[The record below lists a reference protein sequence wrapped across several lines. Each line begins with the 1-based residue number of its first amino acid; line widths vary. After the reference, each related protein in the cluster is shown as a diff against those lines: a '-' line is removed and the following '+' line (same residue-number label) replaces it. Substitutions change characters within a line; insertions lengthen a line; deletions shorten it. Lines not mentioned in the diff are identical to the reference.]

1 MFKASKYKHT
11 VGQEWKRESWYPDL
25 RISTNAPA
33 EATTVACSGSY
44 IAVNWMTTAG
54 ATIGLLDIGETGKRK
69 MKGDPPL
76 IRAHGGALYDMSF
89 SPFDD
94 FLLGTASEDCTVK
107 LWSLPRTIDECYS
120 SASLR
125 SPAVTLQGHKKRVDS
140 LAWNPSAAGIV
151 ATSSSDKSVKVW
163 NVETKQ
169 QVFGTTPDVFTEV
182 AWSASWNFEGSLIAC
197 TSRDRKIRILD
208 PRASENVVAQ
218 VNWIIYFFLSF
229 FEYFYYIFIS
239 ISLYFTNIFIIY
251 YFILYFNFIIN
262 IF

>member
-11 VGQEWKRESWYPDL
+11 VGQEWKRENWYPDL
-25 RISTNAPA
+25 RVSTNSPA

-107 LWSLPRTIDECYS
+107 LWSLPKTIDECYS

-182 AWSASWNFEGSLIAC
+182 AWSAAWNFEGSLVAC

-218 VNWIIYFFLSF
+218 VNHNHNDYNHYYNIYF
-229 FEYFYYIFIS
+229 IFIS
-239 ISLYFTNIFIIY
+239 FLFQIY
-251 YFILYFNFIIN
+251 YIQFIQIQFLFQIIS
-262 IF
+262 I